1 MKPSYPPQPSDVT
14 AWSCFEQSGKIQD
27 YLNYCAKTRA
37 GAESVREGIEN
48 DAGDS
53 QRIGHQGESSQQ
65 R

>member
-1 MKPSYPPQPSDVT
+1 MKPSYTPDLSDLT

-27 YLNYCAKTRA
+27 YLDYCAKTRA
-37 GAESVREGIEN
+37 GAERVREGIEN

-53 QRIGHQGESSQQ
+53 QRIGHQGEGSQQ